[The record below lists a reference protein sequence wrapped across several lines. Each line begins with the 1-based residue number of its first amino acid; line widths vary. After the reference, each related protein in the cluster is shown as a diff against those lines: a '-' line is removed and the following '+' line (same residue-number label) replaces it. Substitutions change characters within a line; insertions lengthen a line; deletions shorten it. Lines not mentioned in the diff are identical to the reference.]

1 MITLNGREEFIEE
14 ESGIHDFFVGF
25 PFLVGNIESEPIT
38 VRAPLDSVPV
48 RLEHRQEERRSGWFL
63 IFEQDEL
70 PMWNRTLLA
79 ALNRMGKLSIPDDF
93 DDQLDDIIEGIRE
106 SKDYSASAMFARIQ
120 TLFDKYSLPFGM
132 DESSL
137 KCLSSLTESKEGTI
151 RAVAKRTSENFFKPC
166 CGESSH
172 KQQMRY
178 TKTMTCSKMQSQ
190 IGLI

>member
-1 MITLNGREEFIEE
+1 MITLNRQEDLIEE

-25 PFLVGNIESEPIT
+25 PFLVGNIQSDHY
-38 VRAPLDSVPV
+38 VRAPLILFPV
-48 RLEHRQEERRSGWFL
+48 RLEHRKEERRSGWFL

-120 TLFDKYSLPFGM
+120 TLFDKYSLPFGI
-132 DESSL
+132 DEDFL
-137 KCLSSLTESKEGTI
+137 EVY
-151 RAVAKRTSENFFKPC
+151 R
-166 CGESSH
+166 H
-172 KQQMRY
+172 
-178 TKTMTCSKMQSQ
+178 
-190 IGLI
+190 